1 MELSAAIK
9 AYTENAFPD
18 TFGVSSEDQ
27 IATCI
32 REAEQR
38 IYNSVQ
44 LLVSRK
50 TVTDTLTG
58 GDPYYTLP
66 TDWLASFSIAVVDPA
81 TGDYQFLRNK
91 DIEFIRSA
99 YPNPTDTAIPE
110 FYAYFDSTQYIL
122 GPTPADDYD
131 VQVQYY
137 AYPNSIVDDG
147 TSWLGDNFDSV
158 LLYGALL
165 EAYTFMKGETDVLT
179 EYQKRY
185 DEALALLRQLAE
197 GKNRQDSYRTEQVR
211 YPVR

>member
-18 TFGVSSEDQ
+18 TFGVTSEDQ

-58 GDPYYTLP
+58 GDPYYTVP
-66 TDWLASFSIAVVDPA
+66 TDWLASFSIAVIDPA

-99 YPNPTDTAIPE
+99 YPNPADAAIPE

-122 GPTPADDYD
+122 GPTPDDDYD

-165 EAYTFMKGETDVLT
+165 EAYTFMKGETDVMA

-185 DEALALLRQLAE
+185 DEALELLRQLAE